1 MIYIR
6 NLVKGYGDKRI
17 LEIGELSFSEG
28 NIFSIYGRNGSGKT
42 TLLNILGGV
51 DFDFSGELIIDFK
64 KIGYVIQFIE
74 NIICKRTIIEEVL
87 SIVKDNNLAGVIIDN
102 LELNDVKS
110 MNPLFLSSGQKRLL
124 FLYSV
129 FLVND
134 LILIDEPFINLDKK
148 SKKLVVELFQTF
160 KKKGKCIIYT
170 TNRLNDTKIANY
182 ILEIENGR
190 IKKRNY

>member
-6 NLVKGYGDKRI
+6 NLVKSYGDKRI
-17 LEIGELSFSEG
+17 LEIGELSFSKG

-74 NIICKRTIIEEVL
+74 NIICKRTIFEEVL
-87 SIVKDNNLAGVIIDN
+87 SIVKDNDLAEVIIDN

-190 IKKRNY
+190 IKKRDY